1 MRVLLTADPFLPVP
15 PTLYGGI
22 ERVIAQLADEL
33 LQLGHDVGLL
43 AHPDSTAPTERF
55 GWADTRP
62 AGSLAHWRN
71 GRALAK
77 AARDFQPDLVHS
89 FSRLAYLM
97 QAGHSGSMRAVPSL
111 MCYQRE
117 PTGRTISL
125 ASRWLG
131 ERLRFSGC
139 SGYIASR
146 GRASAGTWH
155 AVHNCVRCAD
165 YDWSDRVGADAPLV
179 FLSRVESI
187 KGAHLAIQIARE
199 SGRRLLIAGNHAEEG
214 PERRY
219 FDSQVK
225 AECDEQIEYI
235 GPVND
240 EQKQALLT
248 QAAAMVVP
256 IQWNEPFGI
265 VFAESLASG
274 TPVITCPRGATP
286 EIIDDGRHGF
296 LIEDIAAGVAAVSRL
311 EEIDRRACR
320 ERALE
325 AFDVPV
331 IAHQYLAIY
340 EELLA

>member
-15 PTLYGGI
+15 PTHYGGI

-33 LQLGHDVGLL
+33 VQLGHEVGLL
-43 AHPDSTAPTERF
+43 AHPDSTAPALNFRWPHSKPSNGF
-55 GWADTRP
+55 
-62 AGSLAHWRN
+62 AHWRN
-71 GRALAK
+71 GRALVDSV
-77 AARDFQPDLVHS
+77 RRFQPEVVHS

-97 QAGHSGSMRAVPSL
+97 PLGVAGRKLSIPSL
-111 MCYQRE
+111 MCFQRE

-131 ERLRFSGC
+131 KRVRFSGC
-139 SGYIASR
+139 SEYIAGR
-146 GRASAGTWH
+146 GRAHAGTWH
-155 AVHNCVRCAD
+155 AVHNCVRCSD
-165 YDWSDRVGADAPLV
+165 YAWSEEVSPDAPLV

-187 KGAHLAIQIARE
+187 KGADLAIRIARE
-199 SGRRLLIAGNHAEEG
+199 SGRRLLIAGNHAEHG
-214 PERRY
+214 PERDY

-225 AECDEQIEYI
+225 AACDGQIEYV

-274 TPVITCPRGATP
+274 TPVITCPRGAAP
-286 EIIDDGRHGF
+286 EIVEDGRHGF
-296 LIEDIAAGVAAVSRL
+296 LIKDVAGGVDAVGRL
-311 EEIDRRACR
+311 HEIDRRACR

-325 AFDVPV
+325 AFDAPV
-331 IAHQYLAIY
+331 IARRYLAVY
-340 EELLA
+340 EEMLA